1 MTEEEQKTIQQID
14 RFIRKVIEKFPDNG
28 ESSIMT
34 DIHFRV
40 NQDTGEMLAFDD
52 DDNEITRCV
61 VDEWIENK
69 DDNFYDRILLILR
82 KEFKKMSNDVDKMG
96 ILKPFSFVLENEEKN
111 GMGELYVADD
121 DTIILGGDI
130 MENLDSELDDFFD
143 KLMKE

>member
-28 ESSIMT
+28 ESSIIT

-96 ILKPFSFVLENEEKN
+96 ILKPFSFVLENEEKS

-130 MENLDSELDDFFD
+130 MENLDSELDDFF
-143 KLMKE
+143 

>member
-28 ESSIMT
+28 ESSIIT

-96 ILKPFSFVLENEEKN
+96 ILKPFSFVLENEEKS

-130 MENLDSELDDFFD
+130 MENLDSELDVFFD

>member
-28 ESSIMT
+28 ESSIIT

-96 ILKPFSFVLENEEKN
+96 ILKPFSFVLENEEKS

>member
-28 ESSIMT
+28 ESSIIT

-40 NQDTGEMLAFDD
+40 NRDTGEMLAFDD

-96 ILKPFSFVLENEEKN
+96 ILKPFSFVLENEEKS

>member
-28 ESSIMT
+28 ETSIMT

-40 NQDTGEMLAFDD
+40 NQDTGELVAFDD

-82 KEFKKMSNDVDKMG
+82 KEFKKTGNEVDKMG
-96 ILKPFSFVLENEEKN
+96 IMKPFSFVLENEEKN

-130 MENLDSELDDFFD
+130 MENLDSELDEFFD